1 MRAPGKKVGKLS
13 VKLERKT
20 SRYDYASIEV
30 ELRLDVHDGTFHAEY
45 EGAWYDARTKDE
57 LSAKIRQ
64 AAQKTINVEW
74 TRYLVVDYEAKA
86 WPLDGDSGRPETSG
100 HYETLSIDE
109 DRATLTRDPQA
120 DKWSNRDRTRVV
132 TSIDLH
138 WHVCEFSTPYA
149 LPEDKKK
156 TVRMR
161 REVDFQLDDRDDDGR
176 ETYREVVGSPSEQD
190 DDKLPVGAVPWTA
203 EREAFLRE
211 VLAALGKLDVRMVE
225 LFRGDPNQLSRR
237 LDAAVQQG
245 SAWLLAAPAPTS
257 TALDESRDDATPSSS
272 QPSVPSP
279 RSSKAR
285 GRAPRSNP

>member
-1 MRAPGKKVGKLS
+1 VRAPGKKVGTLS

-30 ELRLDVHDGTFHAEY
+30 ELRLDVHAGTFHAEY

-64 AAQKTINVEW
+64 AAQKTIDVEW
-74 TRYLVVDYEAKA
+74 ARYLVVDYEAKA

-100 HYETLSIDE
+100 HYEALSIDD
-109 DRATLTRDPQA
+109 DRALLARDPKA
-120 DKWSNRDRTRVV
+120 DAWDRRSDARVV

-138 WHVCEFSTPYA
+138 WAVCEFSTPYA

-161 REVDFQLDDRDDDGR
+161 REIDLRRDDEGN
-176 ETYREVVGSPSEQD
+176 ETYREVVGAPNEQD

-203 EREAFLRE
+203 ERAAFLRE
-211 VLAALGKLDVRMVE
+211 VLAALGKLDARMVE
-225 LFRGDPNQLSRR
+225 LFRGDPDQLSRR
-237 LDAAVQQG
+237 LDAAVRQG
-245 SAWLLAAPAPTS
+245 SARLLAAPAPPS
-257 TALDESRDDATPSSS
+257 TMLDESGDEDPHSSS
-272 QPSVPSP
+272 VP
-279 RSSKAR
+279 
-285 GRAPRSNP
+285 